1 MSISLAELLRTHK
14 DRIAAE
20 VVTTLRA
27 GGDRYAQVA
36 PEEIR
41 ENSYLF
47 LEAFLDL
54 LVHPESSQ
62 ARDYVDRL
70 SALRAPRGFQMSEVL
85 HAMLI
90 FKDVTRPIL
99 FEACRD
105 SGWEE
110 LEDLLAAVDQGV
122 MQLVRM
128 FADVYVKRQMEII
141 DKHRQAMLELSTPVI
156 QVWQGILTLPLIGTI
171 DSFRARQVTEQL
183 LNRITQTRAGFV
195 ILDITGVPLVD
206 TNVANHLIKTIR
218 AANLLGARC
227 ILVGIGP
234 EIAQT
239 LVRLGIDLSG
249 IDTRA
254 TLQDGLELALRA
266 QGWQI
271 TPREGTYHGQ
281 STDRH

>member
-1 MSISLAELLRTHK
+1 MSIVLAELLRAQK
-14 DRIAAE
+14 DRIASE
-20 VVTTLRA
+20 VVTTLRT

-36 PEEIR
+36 PDEIR

-54 LVHPESSQ
+54 LVHPESPQ
-62 ARDYVDRL
+62 ARDYVERL
-70 SALRAPRGFQMSEVL
+70 SAQRAPRGFQMSEVL

-105 SGWEE
+105 SGREE
-110 LEDLLAAVDQGV
+110 LEGLLATIDRGV

-128 FADVYVKRQMEII
+128 FADVYVRRQMEII

-156 QVWQGILTLPLIGTI
+156 QVWKGILTLPLVGPI

-183 LNRITQTRAGFV
+183 LDRITQTRAGFV

-239 LVRLGIDLSG
+239 LVRLGIDLAG

-254 TLQDGLELALRA
+254 TLQDGLELALRT

-271 TPREGTYHGQ
+271 TRREETYHGQ
-281 STDRH
+281 STDWH